1 MRTSPGGEG
10 HNPGAPVRRARYRA
24 GQSGHPE
31 ACGAGLVG
39 AELTE
44 WPSGKPTA
52 KPQETSRRPRL
63 GKVRRLCLHPHS
75 LLVGLLVAVGG
86 SRKHARVP
94 PNSLDV
100 GMIGAQHLL
109 TKRRSPAG
117 LRAGTVTDH
126 CGLGTAS
133 QRHSPAASA
142 TRRAPHVRRVASA
155 RSHGAGCFHLDA
167 DEPLAGVLVAV
178 ELQDLEMRRPES
190 SSKEVSHAPT
200 DMGCQDDSSPRT

>member
-1 MRTSPGGEG
+1 M
-10 HNPGAPVRRARYRA
+10 
-24 GQSGHPE
+24 
-31 ACGAGLVG
+31 
-39 AELTE
+39 AE
-44 WPSGKPTA
+44 
-52 KPQETSRRPRL
+52 PQEASGRSCSGRA
-63 GKVRRLCLHPHS
+63 RRLCLRPHS

-109 TKRRSPAG
+109 TKRHSPAG

-142 TRRAPHVRRVASA
+142 NRRAPHVRRVASA

-178 ELQDLEMRRPES
+178 ELQDLGMRRPEP
-190 SSKEVSHAPT
+190 AARP
-200 DMGCQDDSSPRT
+200 GGYCCANIA